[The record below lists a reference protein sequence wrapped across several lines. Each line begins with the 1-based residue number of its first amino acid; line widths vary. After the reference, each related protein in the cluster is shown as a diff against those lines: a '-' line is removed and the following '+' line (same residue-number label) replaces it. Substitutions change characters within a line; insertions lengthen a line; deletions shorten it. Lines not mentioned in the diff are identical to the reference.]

1 MIKKASLPIIIALI
15 CFSLASPVIK
25 LLGQSSGELGNAIS
39 FCNLLFI
46 GNLCAGIVVLISF
59 GAKGIIKELRSFT
72 FKQHSLLFVGVLIA
86 GLYPALIYTALE
98 RTSVTN
104 VVMLSRFESILYAF
118 LAWWVFKTALGRNE
132 IIGLS
137 IIGIGVL
144 VIVFVKEMYMFRN
157 GDYIV
162 LIAAAVEAVGI
173 VISKKILTFCSL
185 RTFLFARNFFSAIGF
200 FIIALKLFGLH
211 HFQDAFQPELL
222 ALISLYALVVIV
234 LGQYMW
240 YKGIKSAS
248 SETVSSL
255 TMLSPF
261 LTLFFAFILLYETPD
276 LYESCAIGLILI
288 GMITTRIKSNPNKE
302 VISQIDKS
310 FSGG

>member
-1 MIKKASLPIIIALI
+1 MIMKATLPIIIALI
-15 CFSLASPVIK
+15 CFSIASPVIK

-46 GNLCAGIVVLISF
+46 GNLCAGIVVLVSF
-59 GAKGIIKELRSFT
+59 GAKGIFKELKSFSL
-72 FKQHSLLFVGVLIA
+72 KQYSLLFVGILIA

-98 RTSVTN
+98 NTSVTN

-118 LAWWVFKTALGRNE
+118 LAWRVFKTALKKNE

-144 VIVFVKEMYMFRN
+144 TIVYVKEMYMF
-157 GDYIV
+157 GSGEYIV
-162 LIAAAVEAVGI
+162 LIAASVEAVGI
-173 VISKKILTFCSL
+173 VISKKILKFCSL

-200 FIIALKLFGLH
+200 FIIALQLFGPH

-222 ALISLYALVVIV
+222 VLIFVYAIVVIV

-248 SETVSSL
+248 SESVSGL
-255 TMLSPF
+255 TMLTPF
-261 LTLFFAFILLYETPD
+261 LTLFFAFILLHETPD
-276 LYESCAIGLILI
+276 FYESCAIGLILT
-288 GMITTRIKSNPNKE
+288 GMIITKVKSKPKKD